1 MHKNH
6 QASYNSVETFLVSR
20 LVEQALTSNLSGLVF
35 VGSNQSFL
43 QLVLVELML
52 GICLFV
58 DVSIRYYL
66 VRISILQLFQAYFFS
81 MTPRPILLLPSEDK
95 PPFCK
100 AQSKALFAARKPFS

>member
-6 QASYNSVETFLVSR
+6 QASYNLVETFLVSR

-81 MTPRPILLLPSEDK
+81 MTPCPILRISSK
-95 PPFCK
+95 Y
-100 AQSKALFAARKPFS
+100 AQVIQNAVHHTFYTV